1 MFFLLM
7 FALMIFL
14 CFSRE
19 LFQAPPLPR
28 AIADRLAAAPDY
40 LSKIPKIVQDQI
52 FRAHGTMVVALKPL
66 LEVLAFYF
74 STEYYTLQEFLPEMA
89 PIFATHKMM
98 ISQAIALIASAGLS
112 E

>member
-40 LSKIPKIVQDQI
+40 LSKVPKIVQDQI
-52 FRAHGTMVVALKPL
+52 FRAHGTMVVALKPM
-66 LEVLAFYF
+66 LEVLSFFF
-74 STEYYTLQEFLPEMA
+74 SSEFYTLQEFQPEMA
-89 PIFATHKMM
+89 SIFNTHKMM
-98 ISQAIALIASAGLS
+98 ISQTIALIASAGLS